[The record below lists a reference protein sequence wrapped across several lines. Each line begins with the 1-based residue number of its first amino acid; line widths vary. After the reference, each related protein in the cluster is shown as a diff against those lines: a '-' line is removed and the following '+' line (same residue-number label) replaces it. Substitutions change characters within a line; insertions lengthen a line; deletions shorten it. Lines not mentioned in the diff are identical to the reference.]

1 MFIKLGYL
9 YLKDN
14 SDGIARNS
22 PTVSKLGYECQMAYL
37 NNIKTFVRVY
47 ELGSMSAAARDQRI
61 SAAVASS
68 RISQLEEHLNV
79 RLFQRTTRQL
89 NPTEQGQIFYR
100 GACKILDAVDEAE
113 GDISN
118 VTLTPRG
125 TLYVAAP
132 LGVGRRLI
140 APAVPRFKKNYPL
153 IDIRLRLSDR
163 KLDLAAEGLDVAF
176 FLGVPED
183 STLRIRKIADCPR
196 VICAA
201 PEYLARKG
209 SPVTGQDLIDGK
221 HDCLNLRYPGAPEFQ
236 WPLQTKDGVRRIA
249 VKGPFESDD
258 GDVLTTWA
266 LSGEGLIL
274 KPAFEVADHL
284 AKGALVQ
291 VLIDE
296 PPVPIQMACL
306 YMHRRRQDP
315 KTRLLIDFMAEHIR
329 NELP

>member
-1 MFIKLGYL
+1 
-9 YLKDN
+9 
-14 SDGIARNS
+14 
-22 PTVSKLGYECQMAYL
+22 MAYL
-37 NNIKTFVRVY
+37 DNVRTFVRVF

-79 RLFQRTTRQL
+79 RLFLRTTRQL
-89 NPTEQGQIFYR
+89 NPTEQGLIFYR
-100 GACKILDAVDEAE
+100 GACKILEAVDDAEAE
-113 GDISN
+113 IN
-118 VTLTPRG
+118 KVTLTPRG

-140 APAVPRFKKNYPL
+140 APAVPGFKEKYPL

-163 KLDLAAEGLDVAF
+163 RLDMAKEGLDVAF

-196 VICAA
+196 ILCASPDYIA
-201 PEYLARKG
+201 RRGMPQSGAELAG
-209 SPVTGQDLIDGK
+209 GK

-236 WPLQTKDGVRRIA
+236 WPLETTEGVRRFA

-258 GDVLTTWA
+258 GDVLTGWA
-266 LSGEGLIL
+266 VSGQGIVL
-274 KPAFEVADHL
+274 KPLFEVADHL
-284 AKGALVQ
+284 ASGALVP
-291 VLIDE
+291 VLENE

-306 YMHRRRQDP
+306 YMHRKRQDP
-315 KTRLLIDFMAEHIR
+315 KARLLIDHMADHIR